1 MMGGRDWSEVAQG
14 LKPAAAMVLIQTAFA
29 GVNILYKLALNDGM
43 DVKVLVAYR
52 YIFAAAFISPVA
64 FFIERYIYI
73 YSRSNRLRNCSM
85 K

>member
-14 LKPAAAMVLIQTAFA
+14 LKPAAAMVLIQTSFA

-64 FFIERYIYI
+64 FFIERYV
-73 YSRSNRLRNCSM
+73 YSRSNRLRKCSM